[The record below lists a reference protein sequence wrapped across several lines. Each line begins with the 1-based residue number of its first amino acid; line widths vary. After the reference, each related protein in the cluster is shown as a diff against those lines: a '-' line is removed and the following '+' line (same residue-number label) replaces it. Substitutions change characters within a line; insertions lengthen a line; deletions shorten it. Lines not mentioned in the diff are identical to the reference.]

1 MNDPDSAEEIVRYR
15 QMFPV
20 LTVREMSRVSHY
32 GTPLWHRAGE
42 FVVRAGHPTRGVHFI
57 RTGNVIV
64 EQRDGLGVVTPIVTM
79 QAGSFLGEVGQLSG
93 GPAMVDARADGPV
106 QTLVLDAARLRALIV
121 AEAELG
127 ERLMRALVLRRA
139 GLIDG
144 GQSGVVLIG
153 GSSAMMHRLRNFLRR
168 NAQPHHQVDTAFND
182 RASGL
187 VERHLA
193 GADDVLAVCP
203 NGTILVNPDNEAL
216 ADALCMAGDADCSE
230 VFDIAI
236 VGAGPAG
243 LSCAVYAASEG
254 LRVVVV
260 ECRAFG
266 GQAGASMRIENY
278 FGFPAGITGQALVEQ
293 ACAQAHKFG
302 ARVMVPSEVVSLDC
316 EASETEG
323 LFSLQLRDGRQLCA
337 RTVVVASGARY
348 RRPAMAGL
356 ERFEGRGVWFW
367 ASALEAQQCSGG
379 DVVIVGGGNSAG
391 QAAVFLSQHA
401 RRVHVLIRGAGLAAS
416 MSRYLIERIAATDNI
431 ELHPFTELT
440 ALEGD
445 AAEGLRAVCWR
456 DQRSQTE
463 DRRELRHVFLF
474 TGAEPETAWL
484 KSCQVRMDGHGFV
497 VSGAAASTPL
507 EVRGGLE
514 TSVRGVFAI
523 GDVRAGSVKRVGG
536 AIGEGATVVAQI
548 HAHLAASLALA

>member
-1 MNDPDSAEEIVRYR
+1 MNEPDSAEEIVRYR

-20 LTVREMSRVSHY
+20 LTVREMSRVAHY
-32 GTPLWHRAGE
+32 GTPLWHRADE
-42 FVVRAGHPTRGVHFI
+42 LVVRAGHPTRGVHVI
-57 RTGNVIV
+57 RSGRVVV
-64 EQRDGLGVVTPIVTM
+64 EQRDGLGLVTPIVTM
-79 QAGSFLGEVGQLSG
+79 EVGNFLGEVGQLSG

-106 QTLVLDAARLRALIV
+106 QTLVLDAPRLRALIV

-139 GLIDG
+139 GLIDS

-153 GSSAMMHRLRNFLRR
+153 GASAAMHRLQNFLRR
-168 NAQPHHQVDTAFND
+168 NAQPYHQVDVAQNE
-182 RASGL
+182 RASDL
-187 VERHLA
+187 VERHLV
-193 GADDVLAVCP
+193 GSGDVLAVCP
-203 NGTILVNPDNEAL
+203 NGFVQVNPGNEELAQAL
-216 ADALCMAGDADCSE
+216 GMAGDADCSE

-254 LRVVVV
+254 LRVVVA

-293 ACAQAHKFG
+293 ACAQARKFG
-302 ARVMVPSEVVSLDC
+302 ARVMIPSEVVSLDC
-316 EASETEG
+316 ESLGAEG
-323 LFSLQLRDGRQLCA
+323 LFGLHLRDGRQLCA
-337 RTVVVASGARY
+337 RAVIVASGARY
-348 RRPAMAGL
+348 RRPTIADL

-367 ASALEAQQCSGG
+367 ASALEAQLCRGG

-401 RRVHVLIRGAGLAAS
+401 RRVHMLVRGAGLGTS
-416 MSRYLIERIAATDNI
+416 MSSYLIERIGAADNI
-431 ELHPFTELT
+431 ELHPFSELS

-445 AAEGLRAVCWR
+445 PADGLRAVCWR
-456 DQRSQTE
+456 DSRSQT
-463 DRRELRHVFLF
+463 DQRHELGHVFLF
-474 TGAEPETAWL
+474 IGADPETAWL
-484 KSCQVRMDGHGFV
+484 KSCQIEMDGHGFV
-497 VSGAAASTPL
+497 LTGAAAGAASPS
-507 EVRGGLE
+507 RAGLE
-514 TSVRGVFAI
+514 TSRRGVFAI

-536 AIGEGATVVAQI
+536 AIGEGAAVVAQI
-548 HAHLAASLALA
+548 HAYLAACLELA